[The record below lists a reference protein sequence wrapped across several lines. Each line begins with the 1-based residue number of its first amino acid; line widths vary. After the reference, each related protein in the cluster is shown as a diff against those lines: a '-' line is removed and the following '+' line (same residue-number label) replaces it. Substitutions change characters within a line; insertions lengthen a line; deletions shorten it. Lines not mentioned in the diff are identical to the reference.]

1 MRIAFVAAIA
11 AAVQAVRIQT
21 FEDELPSPINLS
33 ALEVETEAALQA
45 DVDAKLEAVVESVCT
60 SYLAANVDKPMDV
73 ATLKAKVMET
83 LKNAKNDSGLS
94 MNGIMKAVEATAKTV
109 TAVGKAADAPSF
121 TTIAAAAK
129 QLWDDYQG
137 AKGFF
142 KNWQANRNKRL
153 GR

>member
-1 MRIAFVAAIA
+1 MG
-11 AAVQAVRIQT
+11 
-21 FEDELPSPINLS
+21 
-33 ALEVETEAALQA
+33 AALQA

-73 ATLKAKVMET
+73 ATLKNKVMET
-83 LKNAKNDSGLS
+83 LKNAKNDSGLT
-94 MNGIMKAVEATAKTV
+94 MNAVEATAKTV

>member
-1 MRIAFVAAIA
+1 MDEITEKLLDYKERVED
-11 AAVQAVRIQT
+11 
-21 FEDELPSPINLS
+21 FEENLPEPINLS
-33 ALEVETEAALQA
+33 APEVETEAALQA
-45 DVDAKLEAVVESVCT
+45 DVDAKLEAVVESVCM
-60 SYLAANVDKPMDV
+60 SYTGAEKPMDV

-83 LKNAKNDSGLS
+83 LKNAKNDSGLT

>member
-11 AAVQAVRIQT
+11 AAVQAVRVQT
-21 FEDELPSPINLS
+21 FEENLPEPINLS

-45 DVDAKLEAVVESVCT
+45 DVDAKLEAVVESVCM
-60 SYLAANVDKPMDV
+60 SYTGAEKPMDV

-83 LKNAKNDSGLS
+83 LKNAKNDSGLT
-94 MNGIMKAVEATAKTV
+94 MGGIMKAVEATAKTIS
-109 TAVGKAADAPSF
+109 AVGKAADAPSF
-121 TTIAAAAK
+121 VTIAAAGK

-142 KNWQANRNKRL
+142 
-153 GR
+153 